1 MNPAPDDEIGLFE
14 FFETIWDSK
23 NTIGV
28 FVLVTVLLS
37 VVFMYVKAPVY
48 ESKLIYHVDTMPPF
62 YDVADQRIAMRDFRK
77 FFY

>member
-28 FVLVTVLLS
+28 FVLVTVFAFCS
-37 VVFMYVKAPVY
+37 FY
-48 ESKLIYHVDTMPPF
+48 ECKSPSI
-62 YDVADQRIAMRDFRK
+62 
-77 FFY
+77 

>member
-37 VVFMYVKAPVY
+37 VVFMYVNCLLYTSP
-48 ESKLIYHVDTMPPF
+48 SP
-62 YDVADQRIAMRDFRK
+62 RDRG
-77 FFY
+77 